1 MFITKLWSD
10 PVYFIC
16 WTVMVVFSVCC
27 HELAHVYA
35 ALNEGDDTAARRGYL
50 TLDPMKLMGTQSL
63 LALAFLGIAWG
74 AVPVTISKFRNRYSH
89 ALVAAA
95 GPSTNLLLGVVFAF
109 AAAFAMA
116 HAQGAETVGMFGTLF
131 KTGLKVNCMLAL
143 LNILPIPMFD
153 GWEVAAYIAPSLNRI
168 PAEKRYVGGWIA
180 LMVLFITPLSRV
192 LWGGAAHLA
201 GVLLGTATSLIS
213 WVGPG
218 NGL

>member
-1 MFITKLWSD
+1 
-10 PVYFIC
+10 
-16 WTVMVVFSVCC
+16 MVVFSVCC

-50 TLDPMKLMGTQSL
+50 TLDPLKLMGPQSL

-74 AVPVTISKFRNRYSH
+74 AVPVTLSKFRNRYSH
-89 ALVAAA
+89 ALVAAS

-116 HAQGAETVGMFGTLF
+116 HAEGAETVGMFGTFF
-131 KTGLKVNCMLAL
+131 KTGLEVNCMLAL

-153 GWEVAAYIAPSLNRI
+153 GWEVAAYVAPSLNRI

-180 LMVLFITPLSRV
+180 LMVLFVTPLSRV
-192 LWGGAAHLA
+192 LWSGAFYLRD
-201 GVLLGTATSLIS
+201 VFLDTAIRLVSLVS
-213 WVGPG
+213 PA